1 MTKTLLH
8 KYKPNYLDDFED
20 NENITD
26 VLKTFISLD
35 IIRILFI
42 SKQSNGKTSYINA
55 IINEYY
61 KDVENYTDNV
71 LCINS
76 VKDYG
81 MSFYKNELVHFCKTP
96 SFICKK
102 KMIVLDDFDFISE
115 QNQHIFKNIIENFP
129 NIHFLLSGSTP
140 QKIITS
146 IQSMLHIIEIKKI
159 TPEKMMN
166 IFNKIKTN
174 EGIDID
180 ENVEK
185 NIIEKSNINQMINTL
200 EKCLLLKMKITEDVA
215 ANFSTIKNSL
225 FITYLK
231 EVENQNL
238 SKGIEI
244 FYGLYYEGYSVFDI
258 LYHFYEFI
266 KNNDIEESVYYN
278 IIPFICKY
286 TNIFHN
292 HEDIIELALF
302 TNNLLKCYIT
312 NN

>member
-1 MTKTLLH
+1 MDVKKTLLH
-8 KYKPNYLDDFED
+8 KYKPVYLDDFEE

-26 VLKTFISLD
+26 ILKTFINID

-42 SKQSNGKTSYINA
+42 SRQSNGKTSYINA

-61 KDVENYTDNV
+61 KNVENYTDNI
-71 LCINS
+71 LTINS

-81 MSFYKNELVHFCKTP
+81 MSFYRNELVHFCKTP
-96 SFICKK
+96 SFSKK

-115 QNQHIFKNIIENFP
+115 QNQYIFKNIIEKFP
-129 NIHFLLSGSTP
+129 NIHFLLSGSSP

-159 TPEKMMN
+159 TPSIMMN
-166 IFNKIKTN
+166 IFNKIKIN
-174 EGIDID
+174 EGLDID

-200 EKCLLLKMKITEDVA
+200 EKCLLLKMKITLEVA
-215 ANFSTIKNSL
+215 SNFSTINNSL
-225 FITYLK
+225 FITYLEGIK
-231 EVENQNL
+231 NKNL
-238 SKGIEI
+238 SKCIEI

-266 KNNDIEESVYYN
+266 KNNDISKDLYYN
-278 IIPFICKY
+278 IIPYICKY

-302 TNNLLKCYIT
+302 TNNLLKC
-312 NN
+312 